1 MSTLNKI
8 NTDRREYNRMRI
20 DSEVTCT
27 VDGTEKTFK
36 GFCKNLSHT
45 GILFEAGEPVSL
57 SQSLNVVIETGTNKF
72 RPLQAVID
80 IVRVEQQ
87 ADNNYAIAGR
97 ILGFK

>member
-1 MSTLNKI
+1 MSAPNK
-8 NTDRREYNRMRI
+8 DRREYNRMRI
-20 DSEVTCT
+20 DSEVTCKI
-27 VDGTEKTFK
+27 DGNEKTFK

-45 GILFEAGEPVSL
+45 GILFETGEPVSL
-57 SQSLNVVIETGTNKF
+57 SQSLSVVIETGTNKF

-87 ADNNYAIAGR
+87 ADNNYEVAGR